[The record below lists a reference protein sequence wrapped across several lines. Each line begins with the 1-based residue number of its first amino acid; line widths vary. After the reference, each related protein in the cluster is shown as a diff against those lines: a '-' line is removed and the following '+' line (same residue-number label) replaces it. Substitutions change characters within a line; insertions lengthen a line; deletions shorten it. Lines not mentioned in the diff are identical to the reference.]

1 MTYAEQIDLKIK
13 HLTKVEAGY
22 RAEIKRAQADMR
34 VDPTRK
40 KRYER
45 IVKKYERK
53 IDRLLPKIRHFRE
66 VRHRL
71 R

>member
-1 MTYAEQIDLKIK
+1 MTEAERFDLKIK
-13 HLTKVEAGY
+13 HLTKVEAEY

-45 IVKKYERK
+45 TVAKYQRK
-53 IDRLLPKIRHFRE
+53 VERLLPKIRKLRE
-66 VRHRL
+66 IRHRL

>member
-1 MTYAEQIDLKIK
+1 MTYAERIDLKIK
-13 HLTKVEAGY
+13 HLTKVEAEY

-34 VDPTRK
+34 VDPVRK

-45 IVKKYERK
+45 IVAKYQQK
-53 IDRLLPKIRHFRE
+53 VDRLLPKVRHLRE